1 MSLNWDCTKVR
12 DKQEVLEGTEWLKAN
27 AIIFSTMAI
36 DMGQITEKNVDEF
49 YARYKG
55 LEFAIKNTVAEGVT
69 VTRADIARRV
79 GLSTNVATRT
89 RAQYLKRLGEMIMR
103 DIDREVKQEREAAG

>member
-12 DKQEVLEGTEWLKAN
+12 DKQEVLDGTEWMKTN

-49 YARYKG
+49 YSRYKA
-55 LEFAIKNTVAEGVT
+55 LEFVIGGTLAEGVT

-79 GLSTNVATRT
+79 GLSTNVFTKT
-89 RAQYLKRLGEMIMR
+89 RAQYVKRVGEMILR
-103 DIDREVKQEREAAG
+103 DIERRAREEKAG